1 MKDYSETRK
10 KVQKAILLMT
20 EGSRS
25 ERQAAKEAGISRSNL
40 QRYIAAGRLPDGL
53 PIWPNQVSE
62 QMEKRSEDAAQNWL
76 TQEKRGQ
83 VNGQSKNQQHQG
95 QQIPGPLSDQRDS
108 SGRFLPGNQIGASYS
123 SSARKAKKLLADFAP
138 YVAETLMNIFRDL
151 PIDRPEII
159 LAFAKE
165 ILDRGLGKPIQAI
178 DLKETHTHEEYR
190 FFEAAIIAADADA
203 IRSAAALAE
212 RLESHARNAR
222 GASFL
227 RQVEIIPPPG
237 GTLHNLVPGG
247 GREVSETHNLDASTD
262 GQE

>member
-25 ERQAAKEAGISRSNL
+25 ERQAAKEAGISDPISSGTLLLAVCRMAYQSGPIRSASRWKTVRRCGSEL
-40 QRYIAAGRLPDGL
+40 AYSGEER
-53 PIWPNQVSE
+53 PIQW
-62 QMEKRSEDAAQNWL
+62 AI
-76 TQEKRGQ
+76 
-83 VNGQSKNQQHQG
+83 KNQQHQG